1 MEENKKE
8 DDTAPKTEAEKQKA
22 TPADQDQVAA
32 ASESA
37 TTKISENKQGGSNP
51 HHKISEMS

>member
-8 DDTAPKTEAEKQKA
+8 A
-22 TPADQDQVAA
+22 TPADQDQVAT

-37 TTKISENKQGGSNP
+37 TTKVSENKQGGSSP
-51 HHKISEMS
+51 HHKISEMP